1 MKPLLEIRNLTKFY
15 SKKDKLPA
23 VCDISLEITKNS
35 SLALIGES
43 GCGKTTLAKLIMGI
57 EKPTKGDIIF
67 NGSNIAKMKE
77 RELRP
82 LRKDVQMIFQY
93 SKSVFNPNYTIG
105 DSIREVLL
113 AHEKLSHKECQKRLD
128 EIFEVVKLPN
138 SFQKKYLSKI

>member
-1 MKPLLEIRNLTKFY
+1 M
-15 SKKDKLPA
+15 
-23 VCDISLEITKNS
+23 
-35 SLALIGES
+35 GES

-82 LRKDVQMIFQY
+82 LRKYVQMIFQY

-113 AHEKLSHKECQKRLD
+113 AFR
-128 EIFEVVKLPN
+128 
-138 SFQKKYLSKI
+138 